1 MKNLKP
7 TVKHIFILTALIG
20 IAAAFMMQPGK
31 IHAQNQQPQ
40 KTESPRTAIKLPPP
54 LEARPLAQDTL
65 KIRKNNGEELYFNI
79 ELALT
84 SRQQSQGLMYRTEMP
99 EDSGMLF
106 LFNSPIKTSF
116 WMKNTL
122 IPLDMLFVHPDG
134 TIHHIHHNA
143 RPQDETSIT
152 SKFPAKAV
160 LELNGG
166 TADKMGIKE
175 GDQIIHRLFN
185 NDAAKP

>member
-1 MKNLKP
+1 MKRTKISLKYY
-7 TVKHIFILTALIG
+7 VI
-20 IAAAFMMQPGK
+20 IAVLLSAIAVFGVQ
-31 IHAQNQQPQ
+31 INRTQAQDEQ
-40 KTESPRTAIKLPPP
+40 AIKLPPP
-54 LEARPLAQDTL
+54 LTDEPFAQDIL
-65 KIRKNNGEELYFNI
+65 SIRKADGEELYFNI

-84 SRQQSQGLMYRTEMP
+84 PRQQAQGLMYRTEMP

-106 LFNSPIKTSF
+106 FFRVPRKLSF

-122 IPLDMLFVHPDG
+122 IPLDMVFVHPDG

-143 RPQDETSIT
+143 KPQDETSIT

-175 GDQIIHRLFN
+175 GDQLIHRLFN
-185 NDAAKP
+185 NDAVKP